1 MPVPPDLLTL
11 THYLDGEDI
20 PDSIHELCE
29 SLLHL
34 YPKGIQAILFYGS
47 CLRSDSDVDGIVD
60 LYVIVD
66 RYGSIY
72 KNSWLTIANTLL
84 PPNVFY
90 LEIPYQKRTIRAKY
104 AILSIKD
111 FERSTSKQWFHSYF
125 WARFAQPTKVVFA
138 KTPVIQKKVYA
149 ALAQAILTFTMRT
162 IYHIP
167 NPFDALGMWKAGL
180 SLTYQAEL
188 RTERSGR
195 IEQLLTAA
203 PDYYQQTGDI
213 AIANLSI
220 PIVRSKPDEPE
231 HYTTEHDSFNRRLSQ
246 GAWILRRLQ
255 GKLLSVLRLLKGFF
269 TFQGGVAYILWKIER
284 HSGVKITLTP
294 WQQRHP
300 LLSCPTVLWQLY
312 HKGAFR

>member
-1 MPVPPDLLTL
+1 MPIPPALLTL
-11 THYLDGEDI
+11 THYLDGEDVQ
-20 PDSIHELCE
+20 DSIHELCE

-34 YPKGIQAILFYGS
+34 YPNAIQAIVFYGS

-66 RYGSIY
+66 RYGSFY
-72 KNSWLTIANTLL
+72 KKSSLSFANTLL

-90 LEIPYQKRTIRAKY
+90 LEIRHQKRTIRAKY
-104 AILSIKD
+104 AVLSIKD
-111 FERSTSKQWFHSYF
+111 FELSTSKQWFHSYF

-138 KTPVIQKKVYA
+138 KTPVIQQKIYS
-149 ALAQAILTFTMRT
+149 ALAQAILTFTSRA
-162 IYHIP
+162 IYHTP
-167 NPFDALGMWKAGL
+167 NPFNALEMWKTGL

-195 IEQLLTAA
+195 IEQLIAAA

-213 AIANLSI
+213 AISNLSI
-220 PIVRSKPDEPE
+220 PVVLSKTDEPQR
-231 HYTTEHDSFNRRLSQ
+231 YTTEHDSFNRRLSQ
-246 GAWILRRLQ
+246 ASWIFRRLQ
-255 GKLLSVLRLLKGFF
+255 GKLLSILRLLKGFF

-284 HSGVKITLTP
+284 HSGVKVELTP

-300 LLSCPTVLWQLY
+300 LLSSPTVLWELY
-312 HKGAFR
+312 RKGAFR